1 MSHLTANS
9 NRSSLRSAGST
20 IAALCLMTLLVGCG
34 AEGSSPSDTTAAVTS
49 EPQEEEW
56 VVFRSARTGDR
67 GRHQL
72 SEPQQEEWVDFT
84 STRTGDRGRHQ
95 LSE

>member
-1 MSHLTANS
+1 MSHLAANS
-9 NRSSLRSAGST
+9 NRSSFRSAGCT
-20 IAALCLMTLLVGCG
+20 IAALFLMTLLVGCG
-34 AEGSSPSDTTAAVTS
+34 AEGSSPSDTTATVS
-49 EPQEEEW
+49 PEPEQEEW
-56 VVFRSARTGDR
+56 VDITSARTGDR

-72 SEPQQEEWVDFT
+72 SESQQEEWVDFT